1 RLGQGSA
8 DRLRRDRK
16 RASLYRTEAPE
27 AARSLVARR
36 ARRRH
41 ARPAR
46 HPYQRRL
53 GRLLAQARPKQ
64 LARKS
69 KPPLPITKIRSM
81 IASLWIAPARDV
93 LYGAG
98 EKDAIGF
105 VRQVAEMRR
114 GDDVRKRAE
123 RMVGGQGLSRE
134 DVESGAIEP
143 PAAGRVD
150 QRGLVDQRAAR
161 VVDQDRVLLHQADF
175 ARTDDAGGFPRQWQV
190 R

>member
-27 AARSLVARR
+27 AVRSLVARR

-53 GRLLAQARPKQ
+53 GRLLEQARPKQ

-81 IASLWIAPARDV
+81 ISLLQNPFFRESKRNRMEHEYESEREPRSILQVPLIASLWIAP
-93 LYGAG
+93 
-98 EKDAIGF
+98 K
-105 VRQVAEMRR
+105 
-114 GDDVRKRAE
+114 
-123 RMVGGQGLSRE
+123 
-134 DVESGAIEP
+134 EP
-143 PAAGRVD
+143 SHLATWNAVC
-150 QRGLVDQRAAR
+150 L
-161 VVDQDRVLLHQADF
+161 ADF
-175 ARTDDAGGFPRQWQV
+175 
-190 R
+190 

>member
-53 GRLLAQARPKQ
+53 GRLLEQARPKQ

-69 KPPLPITKIRSM
+69 KPPLPITKICSM
-81 IASLWIAPARDV
+81 IASLWIAPPRNF
-93 LYGAG
+93 
-98 EKDAIGF
+98 IGT
-105 VRQVAEMRR
+105 
-114 GDDVRKRAE
+114 
-123 RMVGGQGLSRE
+123 
-134 DVESGAIEP
+134 
-143 PAAGRVD
+143 PAPA
-150 QRGLVDQRAAR
+150 LPRAASAEISLAESSAIR
-161 VVDQDRVLLHQADF
+161 
-175 ARTDDAGGFPRQWQV
+175 
-190 R
+190 

>member
-53 GRLLAQARPKQ
+53 GRRLEQARPKQ

-81 IASLWIAPARDV
+81 IASLWIAPVPTPGSNKACDP
-93 LYGAG
+93 
-98 EKDAIGF
+98 
-105 VRQVAEMRR
+105 VA
-114 GDDVRKRAE
+114 V
-123 RMVGGQGLSRE
+123 S
-134 DVESGAIEP
+134 
-143 PAAGRVD
+143 
-150 QRGLVDQRAAR
+150 
-161 VVDQDRVLLHQADF
+161 
-175 ARTDDAGGFPRQWQV
+175 
-190 R
+190 

>member
-53 GRLLAQARPKQ
+53 GRLLEQVRPKQ

-81 IASLWIAPARDV
+81 IASLWIAPGVALRFAATRRRSR
-93 LYGAG
+93 GA
-98 EKDAIGF
+98 A
-105 VRQVAEMRR
+105 A
-114 GDDVRKRAE
+114 
-123 RMVGGQGLSRE
+123 
-134 DVESGAIEP
+134 
-143 PAAGRVD
+143 PAGPTE
-150 QRGLVDQRAAR
+150 QRAAADPTR
-161 VVDQDRVLLHQADF
+161 PCPAVV
-175 ARTDDAGGFPRQWQV
+175 
-190 R
+190 